1 MNEKQINHPAKKF
14 RIRKISAAVFE
25 KADTKD
31 GKPITRKSVSLQK
44 SSKDSASGEWQNQQI
59 FLLPDEIP
67 AFITVAQKAYEH
79 CALNEIEKS
88 EE

>member
-1 MNEKQINHPAKKF
+1 MNEKQIKHPVKKF

-31 GKPITRKSVSLQK
+31 GKPIARKSVSLQK
-44 SSKDSASGEWQNQQI
+44 SSKDSASGKWQNQQI

-67 AFITVAQKAYEH
+67 ALITVAQQAYEH
-79 CALNEIEKS
+79 CALNMQS
-88 EE
+88 ED